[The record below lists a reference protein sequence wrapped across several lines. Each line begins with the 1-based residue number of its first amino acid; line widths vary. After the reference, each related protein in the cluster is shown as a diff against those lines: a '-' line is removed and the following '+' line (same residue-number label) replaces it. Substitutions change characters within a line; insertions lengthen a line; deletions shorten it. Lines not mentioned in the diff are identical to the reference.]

1 MSTPGTRA
9 GWLLALAWLGPV
21 GGAGL
26 LWGLGALA
34 ASWSPGQVPAFCANW
49 PQLVD
54 DVGKPLPAECEPGV
68 PPLWVDVSAS
78 LTRFTGEAVFVA
90 AALGLLALVAVVWL
104 TRRTRAVDAH
114 ARLVFRLGV
123 ASLVLVLSG
132 LVIAGLV
139 LVVYA
144 SAITIRG

>member
-1 MSTPGTRA
+1 M
-9 GWLLALAWLGPV
+9 ALAWLGPLGCAV
-21 GGAGL
+21 F
-26 LWGLGALA
+26 LWGLGTLA

-54 DVGKPLPAECEPGV
+54 DVGQPLPAECEPGV

-78 LTRFTGEAVFVA
+78 LSRFTGEAVLVA
-90 AALGLLALVAVVWL
+90 AALGLLTLVAVVVL
-104 TRRTRAVDAH
+104 TRRSRAVDAR

-132 LVIAGLV
+132 VVIAVLT